1 IENGG
6 EALPGSLPCTGGNR
20 VPTDE
25 DTEVDSRPCED
36 HGKVG
41 HPGIMGNVRGLD
53 LQTTGS
59 DPQSKHEAPRDGE
72 PEGKATSEQCGDVGN
87 LVSHGSRIAYS
98 AHYDNWGLRAPPP
111 TQSGGEQE

>member
-1 IENGG
+1 AIENGE
-6 EALPGSLPCTGGNR
+6 EALPGSLTRTGGNR

-25 DTEVDSRPCED
+25 DTEIDRHPRENQGEVS
-36 HGKVG
+36 

-59 DPQSKHEAPRDGE
+59 DPQSEHEVPRDGE

-98 AHYDNWGLRAPPP
+98 AHYDN
-111 TQSGGEQE
+111 